1 MSSAYTSGDASLDAS
16 TGWDTSPARRRARTS
31 RPHCAELAAK
41 PCTQT
46 RGVPPPP
53 RQRRYLIKCPFHRQ
67 YAIRSAASAGAVPAI
82 PASRNTHSSSVP
94 PSTMQSTVATAAAAA
109 AAAPPPPATTRASAC
124 AAVTSL
130 VASSL
135 CHSYHSTTS
144 ISAVESVIP
153 QGGLANGQ
161 GKPPPAADADASTR
175 RGERAPRAR
184 EQRKPM
190 HATSRNAPREANPL
204 PPSIHSA
211 AAAYRLRVRT
221 RSVPTA
227 PDRSVGEGGEAAGA
241 GAAAA

>member
-1 MSSAYTSGDASLDAS
+1 MRLSRRVGQPSLDQCRGRGFHSKPEPLACGSHAS
-16 TGWDTSPARRRARTS
+16 RPGGSDTGGEGQGVQGGGRVLRRGDGMARRDGRVLVVSARQG
-31 RPHCAELAAK
+31 RDLAA
-41 PCTQT
+41 
-46 RGVPPPP
+46 G
-53 RQRRYLIKCPFHRQ
+53 
-67 YAIRSAASAGAVPAI
+67 S
-82 PASRNTHSSSVP
+82 
-94 PSTMQSTVATAAAAA
+94 AAAAA